1 MDDYAYVHFLVLAL
15 LAPVLLLCGTAA
27 QILRLPLITGYVL
40 GGIIVG
46 PYCLGILNAD
56 ALQALAVVSL
66 LTVTLLTALS
76 VTTFLQARLC
86 TRLIRQR
93 ICAGGSCLPCNH
105 CLLSWGGAADWRC
118 AEDQEAGVRIVHDLR
133 CVQADNLSL

>member
-40 GGIIVG
+40 GGIVVG

-56 ALQALAVVSL
+56 ALQALAVVSFL
-66 LTVTLLTALS
+66 LVTVFTTLLE
-76 VTTFLQARLC
+76 TTFLQA
-86 TRLIRQR
+86 
-93 ICAGGSCLPCNH
+93 A
-105 CLLSWGGAADWRC
+105 
-118 AEDQEAGVRIVHDLR
+118 
-133 CVQADNLSL
+133 

>member
-1 MDDYAYVHFLVLAL
+1 MNDYAYVHFLVLAL

-56 ALQALAVVSL
+56 ALQALAVVSK
-66 LTVTLLTALS
+66 LTVTGITALPE
-76 VTTFLQARLC
+76 TT
-86 TRLIRQR
+86 
-93 ICAGGSCLPCNH
+93 
-105 CLLSWGGAADWRC
+105 LLDAASALD
-118 AEDQEAGVRIVHDLR
+118 
-133 CVQADNLSL
+133 